1 MARINREELEKIKQQ
16 NKALITV
23 REGTARVH
31 VIVHMGP
38 CGIAAGARPV
48 LKAFIKE
55 IEARDAGDV
64 MVSVSDCAGLCS
76 QEPVVSVHCGAEQ
89 AVVYGKVSEETA
101 KEIFVQHV
109 MGGTVLER
117 YRIEERAEQ

>member
-1 MARINREELEKIKQQ
+1 MARMNREELEKIKQR

-23 REGTARVH
+23 REGTARVR
-31 VIVHMGP
+31 VFVHMGP

-55 IEARDAGDV
+55 LEARDANDV
-64 MVSVSDCAGLCS
+64 IVTVSDCAGLCS
-76 QEPVVSVHCGAEQ
+76 QEPVVSVHSGAEKP
-89 AVVYGKVSEETA
+89 VFYGKVSEEAA

-109 MGGTVLER
+109 MAGKVLEH